1 MMKLSANGSYQ
12 NAQQPSGFS
21 PVDVTDA
28 ATVKRIVANS
38 DYSPCI
44 FSPLTEQSKVW
55 RDNEAKKGTEKFRDM
70 TALLGKPYR
79 ANEHW
84 VSSDFYYMD
93 VDRGMSIAEFQAHP
107 DFQDVAY
114 IIITSRNHQKPKGA
128 EPACDRYHVLF
139 PVMTITDRAK
149 LERGLQGIV
158 TVYAFA
164 DAGAKDAARF
174 YFAARDT
181 KVIWHDGAEFC
192 PPIVPEVFQDD
203 MPDFST
209 LTDKP
214 RPEYKWNKQ
223 QVYGNRPDK
232 HDMIMDALRASA
244 QSGNIGQYQDWIRLG
259 IAMKQDGYSE
269 SDWHELLCIGKPSD
283 SATLK
288 DYEYKWESFVPD
300 GRAGG
305 GTLMHFARL
314 AVPDLL
320 KATIKPSLAIGSAQV
335 PNVSVSQPQGDPD
348 QRQPRIRHI
357 SSMTAKAT
365 EWIINGYLAKQ
376 SYSLIFG
383 ESGHYKSFVSI
394 EWAFCVAAGLP
405 WNGHEV
411 KQGPV
416 LYIFGEGG
424 SGLRRRFD
432 AVAKKHGKELD
443 SIPLYYDNNPPAMID
458 MVEVIEHIKAI
469 LLDMPEVP
477 SVIIIDTLNTAFG
490 DGNENATEDM
500 TAFNRGNHQ
509 FINQLGATVVL
520 VHHSGLASKDR
531 SRGNSALKA
540 RLDHEYQ
547 CVKDEESKT
556 MVMTNKKMKDDE
568 PPEPICFEF
577 RQVELGHHNLV
588 PVTSGVLHKIEMRS
602 NEMVHKLSDQQQR
615 IIELVDKSPNGIGVV
630 GISSTIYGINH
641 TQANDN
647 SIKQMLKRMATAGL
661 INRIRNGLYGPEKR
675 E

>member
-1 MMKLSANGSYQ
+1 MKLSANGSYQ
-12 NAQQPSGFS
+12 NAAQPSGFV

-28 ATVKRIVANS
+28 ATVKRVVANS
-38 DYSPCI
+38 DHSPCI
-44 FSPLTEQSKVW
+44 FAPLTEKSQIW
-55 RDNEAKKGTEKFRDM
+55 IENEANRGTSKFKDM
-70 TALLGKPYR
+70 SAKLGKPYR
-79 ANEHW
+79 SIEHW

-93 VDRGMSIAEFQAHP
+93 VDDGMTIEEFQAHP
-107 DFQDVAY
+107 DFCDVAY
-114 IIITSRNHQKPKGA
+114 IITTSRNHQKVKDGK
-128 EPACDRYHVLF
+128 PACDRFHVLF
-139 PVMTITDRAK
+139 PVMTMTDRAK
-149 LERGLQGIV
+149 FEQGLQGLI
-158 TVYAFA
+158 TVYNFA
-164 DAGAKDAARF
+164 DSDAKDSARF
-174 YFAARDT
+174 FFANRET
-181 KVIWHDGAEFC
+181 KVIWHDGAELC
-192 PPIVPEVFQDD
+192 PPVIHEVFEDD

-209 LTDKP
+209 LEEKP
-214 RPEYKWNKQ
+214 KPEYKWNKQ
-223 QVYGNRPDK
+223 PQYGNKPDK
-232 HDMIMDALRASA
+232 HDMIMDALRIAA
-244 QSGNIGQYQDWIRLG
+244 QTGSIGGYHEWVRLG
-259 IAMKQDGYSE
+259 FAMKSEGYSE
-269 SDWHELLCIGKPSD
+269 SDWHELLCMGKPSD
-283 SATLK
+283 STTLK
-288 DYEYKWESFVPD
+288 DYEYKWGGFPTDSKVT
-300 GRAGG
+300 G

-335 PNVSVSQPQGDPD
+335 PNISVNTPQSDPE

-365 EWIINGYLAKQ
+365 EWIIDGYLAKQ

-394 EWAFCVAAGLP
+394 EWAFCVAAGVP
-405 WNGHEV
+405 WNDHSV

-432 AVAKKHGKELD
+432 AVAKKHGKVLD
-443 SIPLYYDNNPPAMID
+443 DVPLYYDNNPPAMID

-588 PVTSGVLHKIEMRS
+588 PIVSGVLHKVDMRS

-615 IIELVDKSPNGIGVV
+615 VLELVDKSPNGIGVV

-641 TQANDN
+641 TVANDN
-647 SIKQMLKRMATAGL
+647 SIKQMLKRMVAAGL

-675 E
+675 